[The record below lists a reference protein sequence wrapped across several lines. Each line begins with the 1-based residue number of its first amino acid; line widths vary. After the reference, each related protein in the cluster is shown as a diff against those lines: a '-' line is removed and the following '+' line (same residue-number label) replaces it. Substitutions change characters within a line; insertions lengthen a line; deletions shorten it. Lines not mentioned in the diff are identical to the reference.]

1 MNRYSLY
8 LTALLGL
15 FLLNACDQDYRRA
28 AQGGLS
34 EVLVVMDSTQWDSP
48 VADAIRG
55 TFGREMMT
63 LPRPEHR
70 YDLRFM
76 DLRTNRDLEY
86 AKSFRNTIFVAPVD
100 EESNVGSFIR
110 AIMSEDIKERI
121 ADGRNFAFPLRD
133 RWYRD
138 QWTLFLSAPDQQTL
152 ARKIRESERSLVSS
166 LDQIERERWKGQVY
180 RRGEQAHLADSLM
193 ENHGFSIRVQHDY
206 RIGVDTT
213 GFVSMRRYLHDNDRW
228 IWFAYK
234 DGFDGLDDIGQ
245 EWINAV
251 RDSLNRQFIRGTRD
265 GSYVTTE
272 YRAPRT
278 IETNRTRVNGRPA
291 LETRGTWR
299 MTNDI
304 MGGPFLHYTIYDEHQ
319 NRLYMMEFAQFAPR
333 YSKRRFMNQFEAMA
347 HTFQTDTTL
356 VPDPVAFRQ
365 AQAAGYTE

>member
-1 MNRYSLY
+1 MNRLPVY
-8 LTALLGL
+8 LAALTGL
-15 FLLNACDQDYRRA
+15 LFFITACDQDYRRS

-34 EVLVVMDSTQWDSP
+34 EVLVVMDSTQWDGP
-48 VADAIRG
+48 VADAIRA

-63 LPRPEHR
+63 LPRPEVK

-76 DLRTNRDLEY
+76 DLRTNRDLDF
-86 AKSFRNTIFVAPVD
+86 AKSFRNTIFAAPID
-100 EESNVGSFIR
+100 EESNVGAFIR
-110 AIMSEDIKERI
+110 AIMSEDIKQRI

-133 RWYRD
+133 RWFRD
-138 QWTLFLSAPDQQTL
+138 QWTLFLSAPDQQAL
-152 ARKIRESERSLVSS
+152 AQRIMDSETSLVSG
-166 LDQIERERWKGQVY
+166 LDQVERQRWKRQVY

-213 GFVSMRRYLHDNDRW
+213 GFVSMRRFLHDNDRW
-228 IWFAYK
+228 IWFSYK
-234 DGFDGLDDIGQ
+234 EGWEDGIDGIDQ

-251 RDSLNRQFIRGTRD
+251 RDSLNRQFIRGTREE
-265 GSYVTTE
+265 SYVTTE
-272 YRAPRT
+272 YRAPRV
-278 IETNRTRVNGRPA
+278 IETVRTQVNGRPA

-304 MGGPFLHYTIYDEHQ
+304 MGGPFLHYTIFDEHQ

-347 HTFQTDTTL
+347 HTFETDTTR
-356 VPDPVAFRQ
+356 VPEPVALRERV
-365 AQAAGYTE
+365 TLR